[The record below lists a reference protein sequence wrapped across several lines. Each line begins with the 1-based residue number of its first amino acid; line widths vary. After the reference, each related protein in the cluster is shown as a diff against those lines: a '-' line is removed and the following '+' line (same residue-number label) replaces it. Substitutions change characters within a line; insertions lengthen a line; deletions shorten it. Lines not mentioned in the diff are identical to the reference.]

1 MFIFALYETDQR
13 RIQGEAG
20 FDVGPSDKGRISLF
34 SRGLSVIT
42 DAKVRQK
49 VTFFKKYL
57 EVWRKTTIFAEI
69 YGWIMIKKL
78 LTLSLVLGLALV
90 PVCVAGA
97 GYANHG
103 IEEIEEPAITVSI
116 SQSVLT
122 ITGAQGMTAE
132 IVSLTGKPVAT
143 IRIDSPV
150 QRIDLNLSKGCY
162 IVRIGKV
169 VRKIAIK

>member
-1 MFIFALYETDQR
+1 
-13 RIQGEAG
+13 
-20 FDVGPSDKGRISLF
+20 
-34 SRGLSVIT
+34 
-42 DAKVRQK
+42 
-49 VTFFKKYL
+49 
-57 EVWRKTTIFAEI
+57 
-69 YGWIMIKKL
+69 MIKKL
-78 LTLSLVLGLALV
+78 LTLSLVLGLAVV
-90 PVCVAGA
+90 PVCVSGA
-97 GYANHG
+97 GYAYHG
-103 IEEIEEPAITVSI
+103 VEEIDEPTITVSI

-169 VRKIAIK
+169 VRKIAVK